1 MRDTVRRNDVH
12 HWARHFLERLE
23 ATPVTR
29 ERHSLWDLRRRI
41 SRLAVR
47 KPPKRW

>member
-23 ATPVTR
+23 ATPGTR
-29 ERHSLWDLRRRI
+29 QRHSLWGLAPI
-41 SRLAVR
+41 TRLAVR
-47 KPPKRW
+47 KPPKRV